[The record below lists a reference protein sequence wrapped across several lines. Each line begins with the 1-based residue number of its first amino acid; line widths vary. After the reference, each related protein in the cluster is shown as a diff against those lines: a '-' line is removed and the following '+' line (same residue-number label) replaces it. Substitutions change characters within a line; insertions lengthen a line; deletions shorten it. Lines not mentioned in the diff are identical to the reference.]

1 MKIEKK
7 RPGEN
12 ARMYAHRIILDNI
25 INLEL
30 PPGSAISEN
39 DLSVSLNLSRT
50 PVREALIEMTRLDLV
65 KIYPQKGSFVS
76 KIDYDLIEESKFI
89 RLSLELAALR
99 LLCEQGIPADVLALF
114 HKNLE
119 AQRRYVQ
126 NPGVYNTMLELDN
139 EFHKL
144 IFQAVNKQRTYEF
157 IRTQMVHFDRL
168 RVLAYRMLKTEKN
181 EQTLN
186 DHENIM
192 YAMEKRDAELA
203 EMVMSRH
210 LTRHLF
216 DKNELDRICPD
227 YFV

>member
-76 KIDYDLIEESKFI
+76 KIDYDLIEEAKFI

-99 LLCEQGIPADVLALF
+99 LLCEQGIPADVLTLF

-139 EFHKL
+139 DFHKL

-192 YAMEKRDAELA
+192 YAMEKREA

>member
-216 DKNELDRICPD
+216 DKNELVRICPD

>member
-139 EFHKL
+139 DFHKL

>member
-76 KIDYDLIEESKFI
+76 KIDYDLIEEAKFI

-139 EFHKL
+139 DFHKL

>member
-1 MKIEKK
+1 
-7 RPGEN
+7 
-12 ARMYAHRIILDNI
+12 
-25 INLEL
+25 
-30 PPGSAISEN
+30 
-39 DLSVSLNLSRT
+39 
-50 PVREALIEMTRLDLV
+50 
-65 KIYPQKGSFVS
+65 
-76 KIDYDLIEESKFI
+76 
-89 RLSLELAALR
+89 
-99 LLCEQGIPADVLALF
+99 
-114 HKNLE
+114 
-119 AQRRYVQ
+119 
-126 NPGVYNTMLELDN
+126 MLELDN

-203 EMVMSRH
+203 VMVMSRH

>member
-126 NPGVYNTMLELDN
+126 NPGVYNTMLEPVSYTHLPP
-139 EFHKL
+139 
-144 IFQAVNKQRTYEF
+144 RT
-157 IRTQMVHFDRL
+157 R
-168 RVLAYRMLKTEKN
+168 
-181 EQTLN
+181 
-186 DHENIM
+186 
-192 YAMEKRDAELA
+192 AE
-203 EMVMSRH
+203 
-210 LTRHLF
+210 
-216 DKNELDRICPD
+216 
-227 YFV
+227 

>member
-7 RPGEN
+7 LPGEN

-76 KIDYDLIEESKFI
+76 RIDYDLIEEAKFI

-99 LLCEQGIPADVLALF
+99 LLCEQGIPADVLTLF
-114 HKNLE
+114 HENLA
-119 AQRRYVQ
+119 AQQRYVQ
-126 NPGVYNTMLELDN
+126 TPGTYNTMLELDN
-139 EFHKL
+139 DFHKL
-144 IFQAVNKQRTYEF
+144 IFQAVNKQRTYDF

-168 RVLAYRMLKTEKN
+168 RVLAYRILKAEKN

>member
-7 RPGEN
+7 LPGEN

-50 PVREALIEMTRLDLV
+50 PVRGGSHRDDPPGSGEDLSAEGKLRQQDRLRPHRGIQV
-65 KIYPQKGSFVS
+65 HPASPWSWRPCAV
-76 KIDYDLIEESKFI
+76 
-89 RLSLELAALR
+89 
-99 LLCEQGIPADVLALF
+99 CEQGIPADVLTLF

-203 EMVMSRH
+203 EVVMSRH

-216 DKNELDRICPD
+216 DKTRLTGICPD

>member
-7 RPGEN
+7 LPGEN

-99 LLCEQGIPADVLALF
+99 LLCEQGIPADVLTLF

-168 RVLAYRMLKTEKN
+168 RVLAYRMLKTEK
-181 EQTLN
+181 
-186 DHENIM
+186 
-192 YAMEKRDAELA
+192 KRADAERPREHHVCHGKEGCGA
-203 EMVMSRH
+203 GRDGHVEASDPASV
-210 LTRHLF
+210 
-216 DKNELDRICPD
+216 
-227 YFV
+227 

>member
-7 RPGEN
+7 LPGEN

-99 LLCEQGIPADVLALF
+99 LLCEQGIPADVLTLF

-210 LTRHLF
+210 LTRNLF

>member
-7 RPGEN
+7 LPGEN

>member
-99 LLCEQGIPADVLALF
+99 LLCEQGIPADVLAHVDADAHRPCAEIFLP
-114 HKNLE
+114 
-119 AQRRYVQ
+119 AQRRLLLPRPQ
-126 NPGVYNTMLELDN
+126 RRLLHRIP
-139 EFHKL
+139 
-144 IFQAVNKQRTYEF
+144 AVILLAQHGAGH
-157 IRTQMVHFDRL
+157 MV
-168 RVLAYRMLKTEKN
+168 ECS
-181 EQTLN
+181 LN
-186 DHENIM
+186 R
-192 YAMEKRDAELA
+192 A
-203 EMVMSRH
+203 
-210 LTRHLF
+210 HLF
-216 DKNELDRICPD
+216 DPCCFVHSVPFSPD
-227 YFV
+227 KFSVKPASPSGTMRKLVKSAHGAKYRQMDG

>member
-1 MKIEKK
+1 MKIDT
-7 RPGEN
+7 RGYGET
-12 ARMYAHRIILDNI
+12 ARAYAYRVIRENI
-25 INLEL
+25 ISLDLE
-30 PPGSAISEN
+30 PGSPFN
-39 DLSVSLNLSRT
+39 DMEFSRRIGISRT

>member
-114 HKNLE
+114 HQNLE

>member
-7 RPGEN
+7 LPGEN

-139 EFHKL
+139 EFHRL

>member
-76 KIDYDLIEESKFI
+76 KIDYDLIEEAKFI

-99 LLCEQGIPADVLALF
+99 LLCEQGIPADVLTLF

-139 EFHKL
+139 DFHKL

-192 YAMEKRDAELA
+192 YAMEKSDSELA
-203 EMVMSRH
+203 EMVMSSH

>member
-1 MKIEKK
+1 
-7 RPGEN
+7 
-12 ARMYAHRIILDNI
+12 
-25 INLEL
+25 
-30 PPGSAISEN
+30 
-39 DLSVSLNLSRT
+39 
-50 PVREALIEMTRLDLV
+50 MTRLDLV

-76 KIDYDLIEESKFI
+76 KIDYDLIEEAKFI

-99 LLCEQGIPADVLALF
+99 LLCEQGIPADVLTLF

-139 EFHKL
+139 DFHKL

>member
-76 KIDYDLIEESKFI
+76 KIDYDLIEEAKFI

-99 LLCEQGIPADVLALF
+99 LLLS
-114 HKNLE
+114 
-119 AQRRYVQ
+119 
-126 NPGVYNTMLELDN
+126 
-139 EFHKL
+139 L
-144 IFQAVNKQRTYEF
+144 IH
-157 IRTQMVHFDRL
+157 I
-168 RVLAYRMLKTEKN
+168 
-181 EQTLN
+181 
-186 DHENIM
+186 
-192 YAMEKRDAELA
+192 
-203 EMVMSRH
+203 
-210 LTRHLF
+210 
-216 DKNELDRICPD
+216 
-227 YFV
+227 

>member
-99 LLCEQGIPADVLALF
+99 LLCEQGIPADVLTLF

-157 IRTQMVHFDRL
+157 IRTQDRKS
-168 RVLAYRMLKTEKN
+168 V
-181 EQTLN
+181 
-186 DHENIM
+186 
-192 YAMEKRDAELA
+192 
-203 EMVMSRH
+203 V
-210 LTRHLF
+210 
-216 DKNELDRICPD
+216 
-227 YFV
+227 

>member
-144 IFQAVNKQRTYEF
+144 IFQAVNKKRTSDF
-157 IRTQMVHFDRL
+157 IRTHMVHFDRL

>member
-7 RPGEN
+7 LPGEN

-216 DKNELDRICPD
+216 DKNELDRICPV
-227 YFV
+227 FFE